1 MKIRSTILALS
12 ALTTLSVS
20 ALAPTQASAWGRHGG
35 YGGGYGGG
43 HHFGGHFGGYRPMSY
58 FRPSYSP
65 YVRYSRAAYTVM
77 PETCDGEEFSPQAYM
92 RER

>member
-43 HHFGGHFGGYRPMSY
+43 YHFGGRFGGYRPMSY
-58 FRPSYSP
+58 FRPSYRP
-65 YVRYSRAAYTVM
+65 YSSAAYTAM
-77 PETCDGEEFSPQAYM
+77 PEACDGEAYSPQAYV